1 MFWAGSVVLN
11 SQAAT
16 KDTQLIL
23 EENGLKQV
31 KDNTAFHI
39 PSGAFQ
45 GHKGTRE
52 VYGQLEG
59 KRDILLVSLIQQL
72 GVLQV
77 HCRRWPHRHPLH
89 GPLQGLC

>member
-1 MFWAGSVVLN
+1 MLWAGSVVLN

-16 KDTQLIL
+16 KGHSIL

-39 PSGAFQ
+39 SSGAFQ
-45 GHKGTRE
+45 GHKGMRE

-59 KRDILLVSLIQQL
+59 KRDILLVSFIQQL

-77 HCRRWPHRHPLH
+77 DCRRWPHRHPLR
-89 GPLQGLC
+89 GPLWGLC